1 MKITRE
7 QLRRLITEQ
16 ARGADSPMI
25 SQLKD
30 HLNEYIKK
38 EDAGG
43 LLAELEA
50 LQEVISVWSNAEILQ
65 K

>member
-7 QLRRLITEQ
+7 QLRRLITEEVN
-16 ARGADSPMI
+16 GGDSAMI

-38 EDAGG
+38 EDAAG
-43 LLAELEA
+43 LRAELDA
-50 LQEVISVWSNAEILQ
+50 LKKVIGDWSNAEILQ